1 MLNNNLGGEI
11 VDHLSFPL
19 CTVWYEKTVYRLRMK
34 TTKCPRWAEGLHQ
47 VSCQAVL
54 STTQQIRC
62 PLLNRTPQSRI
73 SDGQGAG
80 PQGPNPR
87 REKPP
92 RAALPG
98 RGCEPGCCLGLG
110 RLLGTRSR
118 RDVMGTKGLQGL
130 PERGL
135 QGKEKEIPW
144 RRRNLP
150 KPTLD

>member
-1 MLNNNLGGEI
+1 M
-11 VDHLSFPL
+11 
-19 CTVWYEKTVYRLRMK
+19 
-34 TTKCPRWAEGLHQ
+34 
-47 VSCQAVL
+47 
-54 STTQQIRC
+54 
-62 PLLNRTPQSRI
+62 
-73 SDGQGAG
+73 G
-80 PQGPNPR
+80 PQPR

-98 RGCEPGCCLGLG
+98 RGCEPGSCLGLG

-118 RDVMGTKGLQGL
+118 RDVMGTKGLQRL

-135 QGKEKEIPW
+135 QGKEKETPW